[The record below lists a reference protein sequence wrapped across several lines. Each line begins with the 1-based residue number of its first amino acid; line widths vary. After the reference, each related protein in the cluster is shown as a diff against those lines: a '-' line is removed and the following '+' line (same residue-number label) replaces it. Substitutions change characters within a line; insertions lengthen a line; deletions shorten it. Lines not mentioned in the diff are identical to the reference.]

1 PEPARRRGGCRRG
14 TLRGPHGAARS
25 ALARRP
31 DPANAPARRD
41 ARRRGRSRPRGR
53 RRPARRARRVARR
66 RRRRCDRRRRPAA
79 RERAP
84 ARGAGAAARG
94 LADRQRPPLVRPAP
108 ARDAARCAP
117 RLRRALGLRS
127 RRPHRA
133 RAGEGPVSDRRL
145 EQCAGA
151 ARGARPRARRAH
163 RRAADR
169 TPRRGG
175 APLGSGQPR
184 AVRDD
189 RPSSRSRAPGRADV
203 TARSRTRGNVDRHR
217 LARDDG
223 ERGAQRT
230 LSSSARLEHRWCES
244 YSVTATAELTALDS
258 AIDRGTRRLLD
269 LQRPDGIW
277 VGELESNV
285 TMTAQHL
292 FWNHALGLRTPEL
305 DRGIANELLAR
316 MRDDGTWS
324 IWFEGPADLSTSI
337 EAYVA
342 LRMCGVDPGP
352 QALAYIRSEGGI
364 PKARLFTKCF
374 LALLG
379 QWPWQRMV
387 PVPPELVLLP
397 PSAPFS
403 I

>member
-1 PEPARRRGGCRRG
+1 
-14 TLRGPHGAARS
+14 H
-25 ALARRP
+25 
-31 DPANAPARRD
+31 APCD
-41 ARRRGRSRPRGR
+41 SE
-53 RRPARRARRVARR
+53 RVT
-66 RRRRCDRRRRPAA
+66 
-79 RERAP
+79 
-84 ARGAGAAARG
+84 AAA
-94 LADRQRPPLVRPAP
+94 
-108 ARDAARCAP
+108 
-117 RLRRALGLRS
+117 S
-127 RRPHRA
+127 
-133 RAGEGPVSDRRL
+133 
-145 EQCAGA
+145 
-151 ARGARPRARRAH
+151 
-163 RRAADR
+163 
-169 TPRRGG
+169 
-175 APLGSGQPR
+175 
-184 AVRDD
+184 
-189 RPSSRSRAPGRADV
+189 
-203 TARSRTRGNVDRHR
+203 
-217 LARDDG
+217 
-223 ERGAQRT
+223 
-230 LSSSARLEHRWCES
+230 
-244 YSVTATAELTALDS
+244 LTALDR
-258 AIDRGTRRLLD
+258 AIDRGTRRLLE

-292 FWNHALGLRTPEL
+292 FWNHVLGLRTPDL
-305 DRGIANELLAR
+305 DRRIANELLAR

-403 I
+403 IYNFACWARQTFVALAVAQSLRPVRHADVDLSSIGAITGRTRSVRRPNALRRHALRRA